1 MINFTTS
8 DKDKIIALLVLGCI
22 FASITAFSLGTATGF
37 SVAKSVR
44 IQVGLHD

>member
-1 MINFTTS
+1 MIDPAN
-8 DKDKIIALLVLGCI
+8 KDRIIALLALGCI

-37 SVAKSVR
+37 TLAKTVR